1 MLIPITDPDD
11 PRVLEY
17 RQIRD
22 ADRLG
27 RTGRFMAEGEVVVER
42 LSRATAFRT
51 ASLLLAEKRAAKLA
65 PVIDRLPEA
74 TPVYLASQ
82 PVLDAVAGF
91 HLHRGVLA
99 LAEPLDQPGPE
110 AILGPDDAPG
120 IVVVA
125 VGLSNHDN
133 LGGVF
138 RNAAAFG
145 ARGVLVDATSC
156 DPLYR
161 KSIRVSVGT
170 VLTLPFARVAAGTDL
185 VELVRRHGYEPLA
198 LSPSAETALHRLVP
212 PRRAALFIGAEGPG
226 LEAALLARAKTV
238 GIPMAEGV
246 DSLNAAATSAVAL
259 HHLRFGGG

>member
-82 PVLDAVAGF
+82 PVLDAVAGSK
-91 HLHRGVLA
+91 RWTRR
-99 LAEPLDQPGPE
+99 PLMSTNHSQPPRASHMGP
-110 AILGPDDAPG
+110 
-120 IVVVA
+120 
-125 VGLSNHDN
+125 
-133 LGGVF
+133 
-138 RNAAAFG
+138 
-145 ARGVLVDATSC
+145 
-156 DPLYR
+156 
-161 KSIRVSVGT
+161 
-170 VLTLPFARVAAGTDL
+170 
-185 VELVRRHGYEPLA
+185 
-198 LSPSAETALHRLVP
+198 SPSSAPTSHTHSIMPIL
-212 PRRAALFIGAEGPG
+212 RAPDA
-226 LEAALLARAKTV
+226 
-238 GIPMAEGV
+238 
-246 DSLNAAATSAVAL
+246 
-259 HHLRFGGG
+259 